1 VTKYPA
7 ASLLLTLY
15 YLLNG
20 KYTFDFPTPREIL
33 EIQKLKADEWNSPED
48 ALSLIM
54 RANRIMHPFRII
66 LSEPRR

>member
-1 VTKYPA
+1 
-7 ASLLLTLY
+7 
-15 YLLNG
+15 LNG

-54 RANRIMHPFRII
+54 RANRIIHPFRII